1 MPNSLSNLQIYSCSS
16 VCILHMHRKK
26 AHLLFDTFV
35 RRIILLSPHLFFFCF
50 QILYTVCSVE
60 THRLRTFMSVFL
72 TVWQKYKNLSFSFF
86 FPTERPFCEAP
97 GSAAQLPAY
106 RSLHVQSESELP
118 AADNSFLTANREY
131 GRINSVVH
139 KMAHDRGQKSN

>member
-1 MPNSLSNLQIYSCSS
+1 
-16 VCILHMHRKK
+16 
-26 AHLLFDTFV
+26 
-35 RRIILLSPHLFFFCF
+35 
-50 QILYTVCSVE
+50 
-60 THRLRTFMSVFL
+60 MSVFL

-139 KMAHDRGQKSN
+139 KIAPDRGQKSN